1 MAMFNHKDIS
11 DEVRELFKEE
21 LNNHLSTRL
30 KEIEVGEHVDYGFDY
45 GHVRP
50 LETTMEGANDNLAEV
65 AYRNKQLLAQKNK
78 LYNLFWKTTLRCNAK
93 CKHCGSRA
101 GEHVNI
107 DQELT
112 TQEIKDTFNSIAKR
126 YCADEILINVT
137 GGEPLLR
144 KDLFEVMTYAKKL
157 GFHWGMTT
165 NGIQINDEIIEKM
178 KLSGMETI
186 SISVDGLRDTHNE
199 FRGVHNSYERIYE
212 NC

>member
-1 MAMFNHKDIS
+1 MIK
-11 DEVRELFKEE
+11 EVIKY
-21 LNNHLSTRL
+21 
-30 KEIEVGEHVDYGFDY
+30 GE
-45 GHVRP
+45 
-50 LETTMEGANDNLAEV
+50 AEV
-65 AYRNKQLLAQKNK
+65 AYRNKQLLAQKPK
-78 LYNLFWKTTLRCNAK
+78 LYNLFWETTLRCNAK

-178 KLSGMETI
+178 KSSGMETI

-199 FRGVHNSYERIYE
+199 FRGVPNSYERIIKNVEKLKKANFLRLVANYY
-212 NC
+212 CYQ